1 MISFRHVNVIK
12 NNKKKKGKNQM
23 KEKVKRWSIEA
34 LKILAIAVVIGTMCV
49 TAPYCKG
56 LLWKHNY
63 LVVTDGIS
71 AEQTITDTGE
81 DDVLVE
87 FRCPSNDFPRLLTMF
102 VNSHKQL
109 DFKMVEPIHSDD
121 PNKTKG
127 FIATFLR
134 D

>member
-1 MISFRHVNVIK
+1 
-12 NNKKKKGKNQM
+12 M
-23 KEKVKRWSIEA
+23 KEKFKRWSIEV

-56 LLWKHNY
+56 LLGNHNY
-63 LVVTDGIS
+63 FVVTDGIS
-71 AEQTITDTGE
+71 AEQTVTDTGE

-87 FRCPSNDFPRLLTMF
+87 FRCSSDDFPRLLAKF

-109 DFKMVEPIHSDD
+109 DFKMVETIHSED
-121 PNKTKG
+121 PNRAKG

>member
-1 MISFRHVNVIK
+1 MFEDV
-12 NNKKKKGKNQM
+12 KKIL
-23 KEKVKRWSIEA
+23 IEI
-34 LKILAIAVVIGTMCV
+34 LKIFAIAVVIGTLCV

-56 LLWKHNY
+56 LLGNHNY

-71 AEQTITDTGE
+71 AEQAVTYTGE

-87 FRCPSNDFPRLLTMF
+87 FRCPSDDFPRLLTMF
-102 VNSHKQL
+102 INSHEHL
-109 DFKMVEPIHSDD
+109 DFKMVETIHSDD
-121 PNKTKG
+121 SNKAKG